1 MGRIPEQEIEVTF
14 VRSSGPGGQ
23 NVNKTSTKAQLRWNI
38 GSSSAFSDQE
48 KAAIREKLAN
58 RRTNDDDVVLSI
70 EDQRSQSQNKERAIS
85 LLQNLVDESLT
96 PEKPRI
102 PTKVPFSAKRE
113 RLQVK
118 TRRSRVKKLRRE
130 VSEE

>member
-1 MGRIPEQEIEVTF
+1 MRIPEQEITVSF

-38 GSSSAFSDQE
+38 GSSLVFTNEE
-48 KAAIREKLAN
+48 KAWLRQKLAN
-58 RRTNDDDVVLSI
+58 RLTKDDDIILSI

-85 LLQNLVDESLT
+85 LLQDLVDEALT

-102 PTKVPFSAKRE
+102 PTKIPRSAKRA

-118 TRRSRVKKLRRE
+118 TRRSRVKQLRKDA
-130 VSEE
+130 SEE